1 MQSKIVISHP
11 TGNANT
17 RAAVNGLYKFNV
29 LESFHTSIACFK
41 GSCLYALTFLPGL
54 KKIRRREFDKVLK
67 PYTHS
72 FS

>member
-54 KKIRRREFDKVLK
+54 KN
-67 PYTHS
+67 
-72 FS
+72 